1 MLFRLLIAVTFCLSL
16 PASGLADLYNLNV
29 QIIQVCDDTAAT
41 CTNLGPAGGL
51 DTSYLYASQVDDIW
65 DQAGIQVT
73 YLPTVQ
79 WHNTEALR
87 LTSAEMSAIYNN
99 SFSEGTGDPL
109 PGLGVDAV
117 QIFFVQDHSGTGYN
131 GSSGS
136 GWIGN
141 PLGNPAFQ
149 ARNAGNAQL
158 YIDGTYSSNG
168 RSIMANE
175 GFATDQLAGTI
186 AHEIGHLLGLRHVQ
200 DVNGGAGAGS
210 EQDPSFSIGGSTPNL
225 MWGAGFG
232 PAYNGGLNLQQ
243 NFDLNDQQIA
253 AAIYNGLRLDP
264 DGNGLGVLQSIPE
277 PSSMLLLPL
286 IGIGLITR
294 RRRQRQI

>member
-1 MLFRLLIAVTFCLSL
+1 MLLRLSSAAALFVFIQ
-16 PASGLADLYNLNV
+16 ASAQADLYNLNV
-29 QIIQVCDDTAAT
+29 QVIQVCDDTAAT
-41 CTNLGPAGGL
+41 CTNLGPSGGL
-51 DTSYLYASQVDDIW
+51 DTNYLYATQVDDIW

-79 WHNTEALR
+79 WHNSEALR
-87 LTSAEMSAIYNN
+87 LTSAEMSGIYNN
-99 SFSEGTGDPL
+99 TFTSGSGDPL

-131 GSSGS
+131 GTSGS
-136 GWIGN
+136 GWIGSPLAN
-141 PLGNPAFQ
+141 PMFQ

-168 RSIMANE
+168 RSVMANE
-175 GFATDQLAGTI
+175 GFASNQLAGTI

-210 EQDPSFSIGGSTPNL
+210 EQDPSFSIDGATSNL

-232 PAYNGGLNLQQ
+232 PSYNGGLNLPQ
-243 NFDLNDQQIA
+243 NFDLTDQQIA
-253 AAIYNGLRLDP
+253 AAIYNGMRLDP
-264 DGNGLGVLQSIPE
+264 DGNGTGVLQAIPE
-277 PSSMLLLPL
+277 PSSMILLPL
-286 IGIGLITR
+286 LGIGLATR
-294 RRRQRQI
+294 RRRRCRA